1 MIDRTTI
8 DKVIDTANI
17 VEVVSDFVTL
27 KKRGVN
33 YVGLCPFHD
42 DKTPSFYV
50 SPAKNLCKCFACGK
64 GGNAVHFIMEHEQ
77 LSFPEAIRWLA
88 KKYHIEIEEKEMTAE
103 EIAQHNAR
111 ESLFVVNEFARD
123 YFVDTLHHTE
133 DGRNIGLAYFR
144 QRGIRD
150 DIIQKFQLGYSLNRN
165 NAFAKEAE
173 SKGYKK
179 EFLVKTGL
187 CIENAD
193 GNLRDRFWG
202 RVVFPWHTVTGKVVA
217 FNARVLQSNAK
228 VAKYVNSPESEIYLK
243 RKELYGIY
251 FAKQAIIKQDKC
263 YLVEGQ
269 MDVISMHQSGV
280 ENVVA
285 SSGTSLTLEQIRLIH
300 RFTKNVTLLY
310 DGDSAGIH
318 ASLRGIDMLLSE
330 GMNIKVLLFPDGE
343 DPDSFS
349 HKHNATEFQ
358 KYIQENEEDFIRFKA
373 RLLLNDAKNDP
384 IKRGELIADISQ
396 SIGQIPDRIL
406 RFTYTQECASI
417 LNVDERLILNESE
430 KYVKRRQEAL
440 LDRMQ
445 KEREEQAK
453 PANPLNANPPIVDTT
468 TTFNGVPVES
478 VPIPSNEDFIPIP
491 EREDVPPPPEEMLPP
506 HQTFILASDREKAEF
521 YVKEKELVKLII
533 RYGELPFCKV
543 ADEDG
548 QEKELTLIE
557 FISADLQQDDL
568 QFHNPLHRQVLT
580 EGMVHVHDKDFSC
593 SHYFLTHPNQELSRM
608 AADFMSERYELS
620 RRYEMEPEKDRIRFM
635 VPQYLLSFKIAF
647 IKDEMK
653 HTLST
658 LTSPDVTNNKEEAE
672 KIMAHYHELSQILN
686 DITKRTSRVVM

>member
-77 LSFPEAIRWLA
+77 LTFPEAIRWLA
-88 KKYHIEIEEKEMTAE
+88 QKYHIEIEEKEMTPE
-103 EIAQHNAR
+103 EIAQRNTR
-111 ESLFVVNEFARD
+111 ESLFVVNVFARD
-123 YFVDTLHHTE
+123 YFVNTLHNTDE
-133 DGRNIGLAYFR
+133 GKSIGLTYFH

-165 NAFAKEAE
+165 NALAKEAE

-187 CIENAD
+187 CIDSAD

-285 SSGTSLTLEQIRLIH
+285 SSGTALTVEQIKLIR
-300 RFTKNVTLLY
+300 RFTNNVTLLY

-358 KYIQENEEDFIRFKA
+358 KYIQDNEEDFIRFKA
-373 RLLLNDAKNDP
+373 RLLLSDAKNDP
-384 IKRGELIADISQ
+384 IKRGQLIADISQ
-396 SIGQIPDRIL
+396 SIGQIPDRIM

-430 KYVKRRQEAL
+430 KYVKRRQESRL
-440 LDRMQ
+440 EEIK
-445 KEREEQAK
+445 KEREEQTA
-453 PANPLNANPPIVDTT
+453 
-468 TTFNGVPVES
+468 
-478 VPIPSNEDFIPIP
+478 PSNPTDTNVPFPEPEDDVFPP
-491 EREDVPPPPEEMLPP
+491 LTEDMLPP
-506 HQTFILASDREKAEF
+506 YQSYIPSKKKEKAEF
-521 YVKEKELVKLII
+521 YIKEKELVKLII
-533 RYGELPFCKV
+533 RYGELPFCKIT
-543 ADEDG
+543 DEKG
-548 QEKELTLIE
+548 QERELTLIE
-557 FISADLQQDDL
+557 YVAEDLQQDDL
-568 QFHNPLHRQVLT
+568 QFHNPLHQQILLEGLT
-580 EGMVHVHDKDFSC
+580 HVHDQGFTC
-593 SHYFLTHPNQELSRM
+593 SHYFITHPNQELSRM

-620 RRYEMEPEKDRIRFM
+620 RRFEIEPEKDRIRFI
-635 VPQYLLSFKIAF
+635 VPQQLISYKISF

-653 HTLST
+653 HTQSA
-658 LTSPDVTNNKEEAE
+658 LTSPEVASNMEEVK
-672 KIMAHYHELSQILN
+672 KIMAHYQELSQILN
-686 DITKRTSRVVM
+686 KITKRTSRVVM

>member
-77 LSFPEAIRWLA
+77 LTFPEAIRWLA
-88 KKYHIEIEEKEMTAE
+88 QKYHIEIEEKEMTPE
-103 EIAQHNAR
+103 EIAQRNTR

-123 YFVDTLHHTE
+123 YFVNTLHNTE
-133 DGRNIGLAYFR
+133 EGKSIGLTYFH

-165 NAFAKEAE
+165 NALAKEAE

-187 CIENAD
+187 CIDSAD

-285 SSGTSLTLEQIRLIH
+285 SSGTALTVEQIKLIR
-300 RFTKNVTLLY
+300 RFTNNVTLLY

-358 KYIQENEEDFIRFKA
+358 KYIQDNEEDFIRFKA
-373 RLLLNDAKNDP
+373 RLLLSDAKNDP
-384 IKRGELIADISQ
+384 IKRGQLIADISQ
-396 SIGQIPDRIL
+396 SIGQIPDRIM

-430 KYVKRRQEAL
+430 KYVKRRQESRL
-440 LDRMQ
+440 EEIK
-445 KEREEQAK
+445 KEREEQKA
-453 PANPLNANPPIVDTT
+453 
-468 TTFNGVPVES
+468 
-478 VPIPSNEDFIPIP
+478 PSNPTETYVPSPEPEDDVFPP
-491 EREDVPPPPEEMLPP
+491 LTEDMLPP
-506 HQTFILASDREKAEF
+506 YQSYIPSTDREKAEF
-521 YVKEKELVKLII
+521 YIKEKELVKLII
-533 RYGELPFCKV
+533 RYGELPFCKIT
-543 ADEDG
+543 DEEG
-548 QEKELTLIE
+548 QGRELTLIE
-557 FISADLQQDDL
+557 YVAEDLQQDDL
-568 QFHNPLHRQVLT
+568 QFHNPLHQQILL
-580 EGMVHVHDKDFSC
+580 EGLAHVHDKGFTC
-593 SHYFLTHPNQELSRM
+593 SHYFITHPNQELSRM

-620 RRYEMEPEKDRIRFM
+620 RRFEIEPEKDRILFI
-635 VPQYLLSFKIAF
+635 VPQQLISYKISF

-653 HTLST
+653 HTQSA
-658 LTSPDVTNNKEEAE
+658 LTSPEVASNMEEVK
-672 KIMAHYHELSQILN
+672 KIMAHYQELSQILN
-686 DITKRTSRVVM
+686 KITKRTSRVVM